1 MEEATL
7 GCEDVD
13 LRCDRTSFPC
23 LLCVL
28 PDSSQ
33 KPIRAVHQ
41 KAIYQ
46 IYLPYCILLD
56 FPVPVAACL
65 STHQQARCGFAGTT
79 TNHRRVDDITV
90 GPG

>member
-13 LRCDRTSFPC
+13 MRCHRTPFPS

-28 PDSSQ
+28 LDSSQ
-33 KPIRAVHQ
+33 KPLRAVHQ

-46 IYLPYCILLD
+46 VYLPYCILLD
-56 FPVPVAACL
+56 FSVPVVACI
-65 STHQQARCGFAGTT
+65 STH
-79 TNHRRVDDITV
+79 
-90 GPG
+90 

>member
-7 GCEDVD
+7 GCEDAD
-13 LRCDRTSFPC
+13 MCCDRTPLPG

-56 FPVPVAACL
+56 FSVPAVACL
-65 STHQQARCGFAGTT
+65 SAH
-79 TNHRRVDDITV
+79 
-90 GPG
+90 